1 MVSFAV
7 GCFVGA
13 VVTFAVLA
21 FIIAAEDDDHERRR

>member
-1 MVSFAV
+1 MVSFCI

-21 FIIAAEDDDHERRR
+21 FIIAAEDDHERRR